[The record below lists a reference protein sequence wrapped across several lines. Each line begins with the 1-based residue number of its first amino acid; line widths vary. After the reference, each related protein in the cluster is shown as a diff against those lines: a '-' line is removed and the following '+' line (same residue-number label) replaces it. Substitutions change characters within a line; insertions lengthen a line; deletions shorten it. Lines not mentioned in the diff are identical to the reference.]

1 LLQNEPTWLT
11 DSQVIEINKRL
22 VAETGE
28 PHFLRDA
35 YLLSSAL
42 ARPKNRWFYD
52 DYDIVNL
59 AGSLLLGIGQNHPF
73 EQGNKRTALA
83 AAAVFLSLNGYTLV
97 DVEPLATF
105 IAIQGEW
112 SSTIASLERVH
123 NLGVMARMLLN
134 GESRFFSGCDVNGLG
149 VAKRSPATTSTLEA

>member
-11 DSQVIEINKRL
+11 DSQVIEINQRL

-35 YLLSSAL
+35 DLLSSAL

-105 IAIQGEW
+105 IAQSITGEI
-112 SSTIASLERVH
+112 SESVFMEA
-123 NLGVMARMLLN
+123 LGQCIVTTEEWEEYLRQKSELP
-134 GESRFFSGCDVNGLG
+134 ES
-149 VAKRSPATTSTLEA
+149 

>member
-11 DSQVIEINKRL
+11 DSQVIEINQRL

-35 YLLSSAL
+35 GLLSSAL

-105 IAIQGEW
+105 IAQSITGEI
-112 SSTIASLERVH
+112 SESVFMEA
-123 NLGVMARMLLN
+123 LGQCIVTTEEWEEYLRQKSELP
-134 GESRFFSGCDVNGLG
+134 ES
-149 VAKRSPATTSTLEA
+149 